1 MRWAQRF
8 DRFSY
13 EVKSA
18 IGVQHIAQDGADY
31 FPRDAELQRNAPVG
45 KYDSSSKTG
54 IGYSFNAAAEY
65 RLSSRF
71 YLGGEV
77 GVDNA
82 QDYRQYVGNAYLRYL
97 FEDLSGAMPLPVSPY
112 RSPYSN

>member
-1 MRWAQRF
+1 GHDQLQS
-8 DRFSY
+8 DR
-13 EVKSA
+13 
-18 IGVQHIAQDGADY
+18 GD
-31 FPRDAELQRNAPVG
+31 P
-45 KYDSSSKTG
+45 KYAKDSKTG

-77 GVDNA
+77 GLDNA

-97 FEDLSGAMPLPVSPY
+97 FEDLSGPMPLPVSPY